1 MPPAEPIWYGAPA
14 PVDIVW
20 CRFPQDGVPGP
31 GPKARPALVLSV
43 GEKDNHPV
51 VIVAYGTSQKT
62 DDLHAGE
69 FAILPANAASYTAAG
84 LSYPTKFNL
93 GRTFELDYNDV
104 WFSVAPRP
112 RTRRGASTE
121 AVMAACCQRIS
132 AWKTLLCPRTPLRT
146 TLADDW
152 PRSSVP
158 YLWLAVPY

>member
-1 MPPAEPIWYGAPA
+1 MPPAEPIWYDAPA
-14 PVDIVW
+14 PGDIVW

-43 GEKDNHPV
+43 GETDSHAV

-69 FAILPANAASYTAAG
+69 FAILPANAAGYTAAG

-104 WFSVAPRP
+104 WFSVPPGAPRGQTP
-112 RTRRGASTE
+112 KLGVLHASVMRGAQ
-121 AVMAACCQRIS
+121 AAYTARR
-132 AWKTLLCPRTPLRT
+132 KR
-146 TLADDW
+146 
-152 PRSSVP
+152 
-158 YLWLAVPY
+158 